1 MLREFKLVS
10 ATLTF
15 GKRGT
20 TVASWL
26 FSPNKAKG
34 AQMRD
39 YTQLTSE
46 ERYQIEALL
55 KADHNQTEI
64 AAVLK
69 RHKSTI
75 SREVGRDRG
84 LRRGYRP
91 KQAQQLTTKP
101 PEFKGEAEDCP
112 AEPGSGSRATA
123 RRGLEPPPG
132 ADQLGWLWGAA
143 GAACES
149 RSGSPVCL
157 LAVLPLGEE
166 EFLGNAPVTSNR
178 RCTLVFL
185 LPCDSPSGSSREHR
199 VDENPIQPRQRR
211 PNSRWWPCLRAAGA
225 SRPTATPR

>member
-123 RRGLEPPPG
+123 RRGLESPPPEQISG
-132 ADQLGWLWGAA
+132 AGFGEQQGLRVSHGVGHQYV
-143 GAACES
+143 S
-149 RSGSPVCL
+149 SPSFPSVRKN
-157 LAVLPLGEE
+157 
-166 EFLGNAPVTSNR
+166 FLGM
-178 RCTLVFL
+178 
-185 LPCDSPSGSSREHR
+185 
-199 VDENPIQPRQRR
+199 PR
-211 PNSRWWPCLRAAGA
+211 
-225 SRPTATPR
+225 